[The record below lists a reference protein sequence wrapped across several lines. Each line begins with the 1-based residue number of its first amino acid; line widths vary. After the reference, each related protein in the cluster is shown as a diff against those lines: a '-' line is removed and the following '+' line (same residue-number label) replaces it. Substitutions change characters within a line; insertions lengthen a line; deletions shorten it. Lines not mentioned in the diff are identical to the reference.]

1 MAAIAFRRLAAT
13 DFQSLY
19 LWLSR
24 PHVAKW
30 YSNAPRTFP
39 EMVAKYGPRTEA
51 SSPVRSFI
59 VSVGGADCAYIQAY
73 RIDQFPDYGGGIECA
88 RDAEGIDLFIGDAWR
103 LGHGLGTRIVRLFL
117 EQEVFAHGA
126 PECFADPAEG
136 NDASIRAFEK
146 AGFARCGRVHPEAGE
161 PQLLMRAS
169 ALPQYRIV
177 PMDLPR
183 DAETCV
189 RFRRDAYVATFGTR
203 EGMDDELGADNSR
216 YLEYLRERISE
227 LPAGNA
233 HVWSGDRI
241 VGQAEMRL
249 VEEDAALGYVNLFYV
264 VPELRRQGLGR
275 LLHRHAVSVFS
286 GLGKRAIRLSVAA
299 RNAEALAFY
308 RRLGWRSVGSRPHRE
323 TMEVLE
329 LPL

>member
-1 MAAIAFRRLAAT
+1 VAAIAFRRLAAT

-216 YLEYLRERISE
+216 YLEYLRERISD
-227 LPAGNA
+227 AG
-233 HVWSGDRI
+233 
-241 VGQAEMRL
+241 
-249 VEEDAALGYVNLFYV
+249 GYVSAIFAGESYCGADDGTFA
-264 VPELRRQGLGR
+264 QGEGAAW
-275 LLHRHAVSVFS
+275 AVAW
-286 GLGKRAIRLSVAA
+286 G
-299 RNAEALAFY
+299 
-308 RRLGWRSVGSRPHRE
+308 P
-323 TMEVLE
+323 
-329 LPL
+329 